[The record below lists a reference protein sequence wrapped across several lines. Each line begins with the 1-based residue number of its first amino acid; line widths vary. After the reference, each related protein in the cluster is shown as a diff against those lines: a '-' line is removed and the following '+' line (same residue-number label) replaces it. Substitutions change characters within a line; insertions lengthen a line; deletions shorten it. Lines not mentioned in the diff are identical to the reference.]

1 MQPLLT
7 DSFGSA
13 FRPVIDNM
21 ETILGGAAK
30 AYHARFDPHPATA
43 ALSNTTSP
51 ATEIVTMWFPIL
63 YSPEDRDRVVERVK
77 SFVAVLEK
85 DATTYT
91 ACAGGW
97 VDEEIDVPG
106 EEERGS
112 AYVFL
117 VGWTSV
123 EAHLDFQKTQAF
135 KDNIHYIM
143 EAKDLRK
150 IEAVHVHLTEATQ

>member
-1 MQPLLT
+1 MQVLT
-7 DSFGSA
+7 ESLFSA
-13 FRPVIDNM
+13 FKPVIDKM
-21 ETILGGAAK
+21 GTILGGSAK

-43 ALSNTTSP
+43 ALSKTTSP
-51 ATEIVTMWFPIL
+51 ATEIVTMWFPTS
-63 YSPEDRDRVVERVK
+63 YSLEDREKVVQRVK
-77 SFVAVLEK
+77 SFVTVLEEE
-85 DATTYT
+85 ATTYT

-106 EEERGS
+106 EEEKGE

-143 EAKDLRK
+143 EAKGLRK
-150 IEAVHVHLTEATQ
+150 IEAVHASLTEIPR